1 MATGN
6 TIPNNSGDGESWPFS
21 IYVDNRHYRLV
32 AELIYRS
39 NQIERIR
46 VIGRDRSIVLQNNRP
61 LFRGRGLKHRRPNWK
76 LIEGTGNN
84 AHALERIIA
93 SLSSYLDRMED

>member
-1 MATGN
+1 MVM
-6 TIPNNSGDGESWPFS
+6 ESWGFS
-21 IYVDNRHYRLV
+21 VYVDNRYYRLA
-32 AELIYRS
+32 AEVIYRS
-39 NQIERIR
+39 DQIERIR

-84 AHALERIIA
+84 AYALERIIA
-93 SLSSYLDRMED
+93 ALSSYLERLDN

>member
-1 MATGN
+1 MATEKLLEN
-6 TIPNNSGDGESWPFS
+6 WQFS
-21 IYVDNRHYRLV
+21 VYVDNRYYRLM

-39 NQIERIR
+39 DQVERIR
-46 VIGRDRSIVLQNNRP
+46 VSGRDRSIVLQNNRP

-84 AHALERIIA
+84 AHALDRIIA
-93 SLSSYLDRMED
+93 ALTKYLDQEED